1 MKSLIKKPLLS
12 EKNAV
17 YQVTGVYVFEVDLKA
32 TKDDIRSEVEKF
44 FDVKVDTVNTSICRG
59 RAKMTK
65 FGPGKVPR
73 WKKAFVKLMPGEKI
87 RVFEGA

>member
-17 YQVTGVYVFEVDLKA
+17 YQVTGVYVFEVELKA
-32 TKDDIRSEVEKF
+32 NKDDIRTEVEKF
-44 FDVKVDTVNTSICRG
+44 FNVKVDTVNTAVCRG
-59 RAKMTK
+59 RAKANK
-65 FGPGKVPR
+65 FGLGKIPR
-73 WKKAFVKLMPGEKI
+73 WKKAYVKLMPGEKI